1 MALKNTYTKTPV
13 ATMLSEI
20 QKALIRVKATGMNYK
35 FNQQGQI
42 EGLSF
47 GLMIRENIV
56 GFMLPINIDKI
67 QAVLKRDR
75 NARWDDKDY
84 VYRVAWACMRDWV
97 TAQMAMIETEMAEP
111 LQVFLPYAMDG
122 SGQTL
127 FEKVQ
132 NSNLLLGNGNS
143 Q

>member
-20 QKALIRVKATGMNYK
+20 QKSLIRVKATGMNYK

-42 EGLSF
+42 DGLSF
-47 GLMIRENIV
+47 GLLIKEQII
-56 GFMLPINIDKI
+56 GFVLPINIDKI
-67 QAVLKRDR
+67 QAVLKRDGNPR
-75 NARWDDKDY
+75 HSDMDY

-111 LQVFLPYAMDG
+111 LQVFLPYAMDK

-132 NSNLLLGNGNS
+132 DSQLLLN
-143 Q
+143 